1 MAPHFRLSQKS
12 SLLRIRANP
21 RRGFALFSALNGLRI
36 HPLLRFL
43 KAKGD
48 FAVCGRRQG
57 LLALDLGRFFC
68 KKSSAKKLQKG
79 FATSSFGGQQTANF
93 LFSLNQFFRNI
104 NISIC
109 TLGMLV
115 KIHGRHTEG
124 RCFRKTHISR
134 NRSFEYLVGKMLFQ
148 LLKHLKSKV
157 KSSVK
162 HGYHNT

>member
-1 MAPHFRLSQKS
+1 MQKKKISNITKAPVKNGSIRLSQKS

-43 KAKGD
+43 KAKGN

-79 FATSSFGGQQTANF
+79 FATSSTGIG
-93 LFSLNQFFRNI
+93 
-104 NISIC
+104 
-109 TLGMLV
+109 
-115 KIHGRHTEG
+115 
-124 RCFRKTHISR
+124 
-134 NRSFEYLVGKMLFQ
+134 
-148 LLKHLKSKV
+148 
-157 KSSVK
+157 
-162 HGYHNT
+162 

>member
-1 MAPHFRLSQKS
+1 MSTIPCFSARDFRLSQKF

-79 FATSSFGGQQTANF
+79 FATSSNPV
-93 LFSLNQFFRNI
+93 LFSTGFLIYNSTLLSCIRSSPSLYRWL
-104 NISIC
+104 IS
-109 TLGMLV
+109 
-115 KIHGRHTEG
+115 E
-124 RCFRKTHISR
+124 
-134 NRSFEYLVGKMLFQ
+134 
-148 LLKHLKSKV
+148 KHLQVGAVTPFSLFLKSMMV
-157 KSSVK
+157 TPVCV
-162 HGYHNT
+162 Y